1 MSLNIILLLK
11 QLFRKKQKE
20 NKNGFTGHPYYRI
33 QSSSLLSSSIGGSIS
48 PNPL

>member
-11 QLFRKKQKE
+11 QLFRKKQ

>member
-20 NKNGFTGHPYYRI
+20 KNGFTGHPYYRI
-33 QSSSLLSSSIGGSIS
+33 QSSSLLSVSMGGSTS